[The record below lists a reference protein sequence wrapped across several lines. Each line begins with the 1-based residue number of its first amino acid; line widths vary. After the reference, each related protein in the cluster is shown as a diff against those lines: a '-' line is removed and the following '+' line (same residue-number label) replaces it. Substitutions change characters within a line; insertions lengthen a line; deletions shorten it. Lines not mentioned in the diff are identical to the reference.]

1 VQGLKD
7 YAFVT
12 SLTSTLS
19 SRMVNEARFN
29 FGERR
34 ARSSQATG
42 MQLRTILRAPRF
54 IGRELFSPVIRTE
67 TRYEFTDNIN
77 IVAGNHNFKF
87 GGDAAFVKLT
97 RPRSN

>member
-34 ARSSQATG
+34 ATFKSGNGDAVADNMRAT
-42 MQLRTILRAPRF
+42 AF

-87 GGDAAFVKLT
+87 GGDAAL
-97 RPRSN
+97 